1 MSKIY
6 YKVHMTCVL
15 HIARISNV
23 NAIINVDRNKRG
35 RERAP
40 NYFARNFSILE
51 GGFDSTLKD
60 LKNKKD
66 KANSGARL

>member
-1 MSKIY
+1 MYIE
-6 YKVHMTCVL
+6 L
-15 HIARISNV
+15 RE
-23 NAIINVDRNKRG
+23 G
-35 RERAP
+35 ERAP

-66 KANSGARL
+66 KANSGARLW

>member
-1 MSKIY
+1 MQIE
-6 YKVHMTCVL
+6 
-15 HIARISNV
+15 
-23 NAIINVDRNKRG
+23 IIEG
-35 RERAP
+35 ERAP

>member
-1 MSKIY
+1 MQIE
-6 YKVHMTCVL
+6 
-15 HIARISNV
+15 IRE
-23 NAIINVDRNKRG
+23 G
-35 RERAP
+35 ERAP
-40 NYFARNFSILE
+40 NYFARNFIILE